1 MSVVAA
7 APAASGAIQGLCLT
21 LNTSGSPRT
30 HSAKCRHRCGS
41 KYTVI
46 SLPWYA
52 FPGHCPADGDPGP
65 VPTWD
70 WGPGGPPAPAA
81 PDAGQG
87 PAQQATLPAP
97 GEPVSFGA
105 HIKPLF
111 RDRDRQSMSFAFDLS
126 SADDV
131 RTHAAGILQR
141 LQDGTMPCDG
151 AWPAEQ
157 IAVFERWT
165 VTGMEP

>member
-1 MSVVAA
+1 MSLASRAADEAGLPDAPGFRSALASCLEWLSRVATQ
-7 APAASGAIQGLCLT
+7 PAADGGPGL
-21 LNTSGSPRT
+21 
-30 HSAKCRHRCGS
+30 
-41 KYTVI
+41 
-46 SLPWYA
+46 
-52 FPGHCPADGDPGP
+52 

-70 WGPGGPPAPAA
+70 WGPGGPPAPAKH
-81 PDAGQG
+81 DAGQDTAA
-87 PAQQATLPAP
+87 PVTLPAP
-97 GEPVSFGA
+97 GEPVSFDT

-111 RDRDRQSMSFAFDLS
+111 RDKDRQSMSFAFDLS

-151 AWPAEQ
+151 AWPADQ

>member
-1 MSVVAA
+1 VTLAGRAADEAKLPDAPGFRSALASCLEWLSRVAT
-7 APAASGAIQGLCLT
+7 Q
-21 LNTSGSPRT
+21 
-30 HSAKCRHRCGS
+30 
-41 KYTVI
+41 
-46 SLPWYA
+46 
-52 FPGHCPADGDPGP
+52 PADDEPGL

-70 WGPGGPPAPAA
+70 WGPGGPPAPAE

-87 PAQQATLPAP
+87 PAVQAALPAP
-97 GEPVSFGA
+97 GEPVSFDA

-151 AWPAEQ
+151 AWPAGQ
-157 IAVFERWT
+157 IAVFKRWT
-165 VTGMEP
+165 ETGMEP